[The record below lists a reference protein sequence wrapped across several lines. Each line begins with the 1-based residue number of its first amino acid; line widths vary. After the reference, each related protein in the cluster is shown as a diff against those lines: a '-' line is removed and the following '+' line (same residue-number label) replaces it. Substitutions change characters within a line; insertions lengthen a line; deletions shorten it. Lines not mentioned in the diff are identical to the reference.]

1 MTIRNCVQTNLFS
14 IFLLNKLY
22 DMKIEDFFMTYS
34 TEANCKQY
42 FKEQRELAGIV
53 CRQCGSSS
61 HYWIE

>member
-1 MTIRNCVQTNLFS
+1 
-14 IFLLNKLY
+14 
-22 DMKIEDFFMTYS
+22 MKIEDFFMTYS